1 MIVTKFLRILL
12 IISKN
17 KYFRQLDHRKR
28 NCQLVIISDGS
39 GSGDGDSKTQES
51 EDKKDKTDVVYGQEG
66 KDTTGVNTKQST
78 NKYEYE
84 YTNPEYD
91 NGKS

>member
-1 MIVTKFLRILL
+1 M
-12 IISKN
+12 
-17 KYFRQLDHRKR
+17 
-28 NCQLVIISDGS
+28 
-39 GSGDGDSKTQES
+39 QES